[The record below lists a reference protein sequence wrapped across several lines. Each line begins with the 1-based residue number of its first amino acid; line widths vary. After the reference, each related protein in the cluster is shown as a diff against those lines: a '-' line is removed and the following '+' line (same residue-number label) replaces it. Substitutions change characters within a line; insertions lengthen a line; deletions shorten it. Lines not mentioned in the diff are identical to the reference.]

1 MEGCWDSDVEPVDV
15 WERVM
20 LVVGLMDSSPDAV
33 PLKGCEPEAVLQT
46 VREEVFVATPV
57 TTVGVEVGETLR
69 VFVAT
74 PVITVRVLVTERVLV
89 GETLVVLVALP
100 VITVRVAVGQKE
112 TLGEVVARTVITVR
126 VAFSEVVTETEAED
140 VCACTWGASKRA
152 KKRLAAEERP
162 IGPPG
167 GTVEGHPPAP
177 ARSTLL
183 HRAAA
188 GTRPLPR
195 STREASSAVFEV
207 PTKAAL
213 LLETSMGASRGCGA
227 LRCGSAKAASSSSC
241 KHTSIAIG
249 DRVGKIEAP
258 EETRI
263 RWEESTDAKMPASTP
278 FFGPM
283 RCPSREKV
291 KWGGKGRR

>member
-89 GETLVVLVALP
+89 GETLVERVLVGETLVVLVALP

-112 TLGEVVARTVITVR
+112 TLGEV
-126 VAFSEVVTETEAED
+126 

-195 STREASSAVFEV
+195 SAREASRAVFEV

-241 KHTSIAIG
+241 KHTSIAFG